1 MHHVMFDIDGTLVQ
15 SNDFDTKCFIEAVK
29 EVIGISVDGNWSEY
43 KYVTASGILNEII
56 VSYGL
61 QEQKQKIQ
69 TSVKKKYINK
79 IETYLQQNSVSQ
91 ISGASV
97 FLSHLRK
104 NKNIVLS
111 IATGGWFESAVLK
124 LRYANIDFEG
134 IPIVSSNDNFSR
146 TEIMKLASTKI
157 ENNNY
162 KVSYFGDGSWDK
174 KACEDL
180 GYNFIAVGNEVEHY
194 QSIDDFS
201 SIDEAMQYIDL

>member
-56 VSYGL
+56 ASYGL